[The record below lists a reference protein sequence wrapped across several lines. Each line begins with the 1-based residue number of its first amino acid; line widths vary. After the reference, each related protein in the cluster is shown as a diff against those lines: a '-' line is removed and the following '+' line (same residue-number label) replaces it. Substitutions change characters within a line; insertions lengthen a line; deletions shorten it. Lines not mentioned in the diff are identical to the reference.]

1 MNRLPLTFAC
11 GAYDRT
17 EALRTGEI
25 SPEGINL
32 NYIAIEASREIF
44 DRMVGNQEFD
54 CAELSSSEFI
64 RMVDGGKAPFV
75 AIPVFPSRAFRHGFI
90 FINRH
95 AGISKPK
102 DLEGKRIGTGLYTQT
117 AAVYIRGHLQNDFDV
132 DFSKVKWVQGA
143 IEKPGPH
150 GQPSTR
156 PLLQPV
162 DITENESPYS
172 LAELLARGE
181 IDAMIPARR
190 PPGFGKNPDIVRLF
204 PNFRELEREMYVR
217 SKIHPAMHVLAI
229 RRDVYERNPWIA
241 ASLYKAFNAAK
252 DWAVDRMR
260 VSITQSTMFPWHLS
274 EFDEIEQLM
283 GGDPWPYGIEPNR
296 STLEALILFLH
307 QQHMISR
314 RMPAEELFV
323 PLKGLFD

>member
-11 GAYDRT
+11 GRYDRT

-25 SPEGINL
+25 QPEGIAL
-32 NYIAIEASREIF
+32 NYIPIEASREIF
-44 DRMVGNQEFD
+44 DRMVGNHEFD

-90 FINRH
+90 FINRN
-95 AGISKPK
+95 AGIRTPK

-117 AAVYIRGHLQNDFDV
+117 AAVYIRGHLQNDFGV
-132 DFSKVKWVQGA
+132 DFSGVKWVQGA
-143 IEKPGPH
+143 IEKAGPH

-162 DITENESPYS
+162 DITENESQYS

-204 PNFRELEREMYVR
+204 PNFREIEREMYVR

-241 ASLYKAFNAAK
+241 ASLFKAFNEAK

-296 STLEALILFLH
+296 STLEALIMFLH

-314 RMPAEELFV
+314 RMPVEELFV

>member
-11 GAYDRT
+11 GRYDRT

-25 SPEGINL
+25 QPEGIAL

-44 DRMVGNQEFD
+44 DRMVGNNEFD

-64 RMVDGGKAPFV
+64 RMVDSGKAPFV

-90 FINRH
+90 FINRNS
-95 AGISKPK
+95 GIRSPK

-117 AAVYIRGHLQNDFDV
+117 AAVWIRGHLQNDFGV
-132 DFSKVKWVQGA
+132 DLSGVKWVQGA

-156 PLLQPV
+156 ALLKPV
-162 DITENESPYS
+162 D
-172 LAELLARGE
+172 

-204 PNFRELEREMYVR
+204 PNFREIERELYAR
-217 SKIHPAMHVLAI
+217 AKIHPVMHVLAI

-241 ASLYKAFNAAK
+241 ASLYKAFNEAK
-252 DWAVDRMR
+252 NWAIERMR
-260 VSITQSTMFPWHLS
+260 VSITQSTMFPWHVS
-274 EFDEIEQLM
+274 EFDEIETLM

-296 STLEALILFLH
+296 ATLEAAIGYLH
-307 QQHMISR
+307 QQHMIAR
-314 RMPAEELFV
+314 RMPVEELFV
-323 PLKGLFD
+323 PLKGVDD